1 MGMKKAA
8 PSKSGEET
16 HMKYIGIALSILA
29 TALSLRAEELVP
41 KSIVAITEYPQ
52 RAAKARIQGDVV
64 IQCFIDSTGS
74 VMRAEIISGPPL
86 FTGQARENA
95 LRWKF
100 QISTLAHDGGDS
112 VTLKYQYRLDA
123 VPEGDG
129 HTSFMV
135 DLPNVIHITIQ
146 ISSVDR

>member
-1 MGMKKAA
+1 
-8 PSKSGEET
+8 
-16 HMKYIGIALSILA
+16 MKYIGIAVCILA
-29 TALSLRAEELVP
+29 AALSLHAEELVP

-52 RAAKARIQGDVV
+52 RAAKARIQGDVI
-64 IQCFIDSTGS
+64 IQCFVDSTGS
-74 VMRAEIISGPPL
+74 VLRAEIIFGHPL

-95 LRWKF
+95 LLWKF
-100 QISTLAHDGGDS
+100 QRTTLTHDESDS
-112 VTLKYQYRLDA
+112 VTLKYQYRVDH

-135 DLPNVIHITIQ
+135 YLPNVIHISIQ